1 MKTKSEDFI
10 NKLNYNVFF
19 REFSFAN
26 TEFKIDGV
34 GESELAD
41 HLVIVDELCF
51 LYQIK
56 ERNIKEMN
64 STDDLSKWF
73 NNKIR
78 NKAVGQIKKSLKNLE
93 LFKGR
98 KLKNEKNHQVA
109 IVPPSLDKVILIII
123 FKLDQDFSASLGYF
137 SSDFGFIHYIN
148 QKAYYD
154 ICLYLITPAEIYD
167 YFKFRESI
175 LVENEKYDDNS
186 ISEYSLLG
194 QYLSGN
200 VKVLPDVNS
209 ESFVKIFKDD
219 LQSWDISFI
228 LKNLEDKIISP
239 RDNVTDYYKII
250 AEFAKLNRAALR
262 EIKKR
267 LRLALHSVI
276 KDIFDKPYRVVV
288 PSSDC
293 GFLILPVQA
302 QLKDSI
308 VEGLLGHCIVSKYEL
323 NNKKHVGIGISKEGD
338 FIDILW
344 IFIES
349 ESRPDKEID
358 KKLKENYPFRE
369 VKETLLNKYFFDT
382 V

>member
-137 SSDFGFIHYIN
+137 NSDYITGCP
-148 QKAYYD
+148 KF
-154 ICLYLITPAEIYD
+154 CFKTEIGL
-167 YFKFRESI
+167 KM
-175 LVENEKYDDNS
+175 N
-186 ISEYSLLG
+186 G
-194 QYLSGN
+194 T
-200 VKVLPDVNS
+200 
-209 ESFVKIFKDD
+209 IFCR
-219 LQSWDISFI
+219 
-228 LKNLEDKIISP
+228 DK
-239 RDNVTDYYKII
+239 
-250 AEFAKLNRAALR
+250 
-262 EIKKR
+262 
-267 LRLALHSVI
+267 
-276 KDIFDKPYRVVV
+276 
-288 PSSDC
+288 
-293 GFLILPVQA
+293 
-302 QLKDSI
+302 
-308 VEGLLGHCIVSKYEL
+308 
-323 NNKKHVGIGISKEGD
+323 
-338 FIDILW
+338 
-344 IFIES
+344 
-349 ESRPDKEID
+349 
-358 KKLKENYPFRE
+358 
-369 VKETLLNKYFFDT
+369 
-382 V
+382 

>member
-1 MKTKSEDFI
+1 
-10 NKLNYNVFF
+10 
-19 REFSFAN
+19 
-26 TEFKIDGV
+26 
-34 GESELAD
+34 
-41 HLVIVDELCF
+41 
-51 LYQIK
+51 
-56 ERNIKEMN
+56 
-64 STDDLSKWF
+64 
-73 NNKIR
+73 
-78 NKAVGQIKKSLKNLE
+78 
-93 LFKGR
+93 
-98 KLKNEKNHQVA
+98 NHQVA

>member
-175 LVENEKYDDNS
+175 LIENEKYDDNS

>member
-19 REFSFAN
+19 REFLFAN

-154 ICLYLITPAEIYD
+154 ICLYLITPSEIYD

>member
-137 SSDFGFIHYIN
+137 SSDFGFIH
-148 QKAYYD
+148 
-154 ICLYLITPAEIYD
+154 
-167 YFKFRESI
+167 
-175 LVENEKYDDNS
+175 
-186 ISEYSLLG
+186 
-194 QYLSGN
+194 
-200 VKVLPDVNS
+200 
-209 ESFVKIFKDD
+209 
-219 LQSWDISFI
+219 
-228 LKNLEDKIISP
+228 
-239 RDNVTDYYKII
+239 
-250 AEFAKLNRAALR
+250 
-262 EIKKR
+262 
-267 LRLALHSVI
+267 
-276 KDIFDKPYRVVV
+276 
-288 PSSDC
+288 
-293 GFLILPVQA
+293 
-302 QLKDSI
+302 
-308 VEGLLGHCIVSKYEL
+308 
-323 NNKKHVGIGISKEGD
+323 
-338 FIDILW
+338 
-344 IFIES
+344 
-349 ESRPDKEID
+349 
-358 KKLKENYPFRE
+358 
-369 VKETLLNKYFFDT
+369 
-382 V
+382 

>member
-154 ICLYLITPAEIYD
+154 IYLYLITPAEIYD

-209 ESFVKIFKDD
+209 ENFVKIFKDD

-349 ESRPDKEID
+349 ENRPDKEID